1 MKNIALAQ
9 NSKPG
14 VSLFLKDAQ
23 LDKPLTIE
31 HQEESMAQASKNT
44 HGITLS
50 EMAVPFSVV
59 DGPVEASDQKSPRDS
74 QEAEKGSIPSY
85 CSS

>member
-1 MKNIALAQ
+1 MVQANKN
-9 NSKPG
+9 S
-14 VSLFLKDAQ
+14 
-23 LDKPLTIE
+23 
-31 HQEESMAQASKNT
+31 